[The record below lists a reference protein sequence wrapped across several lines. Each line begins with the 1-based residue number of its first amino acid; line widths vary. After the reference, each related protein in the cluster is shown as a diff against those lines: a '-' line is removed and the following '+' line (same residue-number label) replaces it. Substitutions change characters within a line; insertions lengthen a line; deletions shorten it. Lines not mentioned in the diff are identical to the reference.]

1 MDLLRFLCVFTQGF
15 NIRLCENKWS
25 FSHTMVVKCIS
36 MIIDWPWSIF
46 ENPSRQFAFQSLLLY
61 QMANISLLLLWYLRH
76 GLNII
81 LGY

>member
-15 NIRLCENKWS
+15 DIGLCENKWS

-61 QMANISLLLLWYLRH
+61 
-76 GLNII
+76 
-81 LGY
+81 